1 MAVLDRLRERREQV
15 LEIAAC
21 HGAYNGRVFEREGDR
36 SESGEVRWGAKK
48 STCLRIGKR
57 SLSAIG

>member
-1 MAVLDRLRERREQV
+1 MAMLDRLRERREQV

-36 SESGEVRWGAKK
+36 SASAEARWGVKK

-57 SLSAIG
+57 GLSVIC